1 MPTPQSVL
9 MTMLGRYC
17 AETNPPLATS
27 GYIDVLGR
35 IGVSEHAARLTLA
48 RMAERGLLERT
59 RTGRVAYYRATELAL
74 NVVRNQDERT
84 FHGGALPPGAEG
96 VWTILTFSLPESR
109 RHERHLLRRR
119 LAWEGFGLLR
129 DGVWIAPGDHDLAG
143 VVDELV
149 DGPDRP
155 RIEAFAAYPKFSDV
169 QGMIARA
176 WQLEELARQ
185 YQEFLD
191 EWDVPNPAPA
201 ARDALGRELLL
212 ISAWRQLLR
221 DTPRLPAA
229 HLPVD
234 WPATRCHDLFHTLH
248 ASYDREARRL
258 FGEILARDTRDA

>member
-17 AETNPPLATS
+17 AEANPPLATS
-27 GYIDVLGR
+27 GYIDVLRG
-35 IGVSEHAARLTLA
+35 IGVSEHATRLTLA
-48 RMAERGLLERT
+48 RMTERGLLER
-59 RTGRVAYYRATELAL
+59 RRRGRIAYYRATELAL

-84 FHGGALPPGAEG
+84 FREGAVPPGPEG
-96 VWTILTFSLPESR
+96 VWTILTFSVPETQ

-143 VVDELV
+143 VIEELV
-149 DGPDRP
+149 NGQPHP

-169 QGMIARA
+169 KGMISRA

-185 YQEFLD
+185 YQQFLD
-191 EWDVPNPAPA
+191 EWDVPSPAPA
-201 ARDALGRELLL
+201 ASDALARDLLL

-221 DTPRLPAA
+221 DTPRLPTE
-229 HLPVD
+229 HMPED
-234 WPATRCHDLFHTLH
+234 WPAARCLDLFHTLH

-258 FGEILARDTRDA
+258 FGEILAHNTCDA